1 MNHAEGKDRGN
12 FPDTE
17 YFTAVVTDH
26 LPSAV

>member
-12 FPDTE
+12 FPYTE
-17 YFTAVVTDH
+17 YFTVGFTNH